1 MWFLV
6 IVAIQED
13 CPQPVDLGKT
23 VNFLQLD
30 LGNKRVNDL
39 MKLLNFL
46 FECSNKKFY
55 TNDIFIRTFLRKR
68 LK

>member
-6 IVAIQED
+6 IVAIQKD

-39 MKLLNFL
+39 MKLLNLAFVM
-46 FECSNKKFY
+46 
-55 TNDIFIRTFLRKR
+55 
-68 LK
+68 

>member
-46 FECSNKKFY
+46 FEHSNKKFY

>member
-1 MWFLV
+1 MRFLV
-6 IVAIQED
+6 IVAIQKD